1 MKQKF
6 TKLIVAL
13 SLPLF
18 GYAQT
23 IVNTN
28 PENKKV
34 ILEEFTG
41 INCVYCPQGHAIA
54 KQIQDN
60 NPGNVFLINVH
71 QGGFATPSGN
81 QPDFRTPFGNGIV
94 NQSYSGGGFG
104 YPSGTVNRHNFPG
117 MEMTNAGTT
126 AMGRDKWSAASNI
139 ILQEASYVNVALE
152 SEVDFQTRQMTINV
166 EVYYTGNSPENTNK
180 LNVVLLQNNTLG
192 PQTGGG
198 MGNNYVHMHRLIDMI
213 TGQWGEDITTTT
225 AGTFVSKTYNYTIP
239 EDLNNIPIVLGEL
252 ELVAFV
258 AEGNQEII
266 SGNGTFPSYTNLE
279 YENDIS
285 LVSIADIPAQC
296 SGTVTP
302 EITVKNFGNTEIT
315 SLEIS
320 YSINSGTPQTY
331 TWTGNLGGLQQTTIT
346 LPEIAYTD
354 NENTLEITLPTDEN
368 NQNNMGDLTFNKA
381 VETDSQLTL
390 EIRTDTY
397 GYETTWNVRNSA
409 GTIVANGSGYGS
421 NQTYNIDLELPVD
434 CYTFTINDSY
444 GDGGGR
450 AILKNING
458 DNVWVILGNS
468 YSSSATVNFSTDG
481 TMGLNDLTAQTLNIY
496 PNPSNGI
503 FNVSLEKKSTV
514 EVFDVTGKMIHKS
527 SANAGTNTINLTGK
541 TGVFVVKIT
550 EEGSKNVTTKK
561 VILK

>member
-1 MKQKF
+1 MKQNF

-13 SLPLF
+13 TLPLF

-41 INCVYCPQGHAIA
+41 INCVNCPSGHAIA
-54 KQIQDN
+54 KQIQEN
-60 NPGNVFLINVH
+60 NPGNVFLINIH
-71 QGGFATPSGN
+71 QGGFAAPSGS
-81 QPDFRTPFGNGIV
+81 QPDFRTPFGNAIV
-94 NQSYSGGGFG
+94 NQSYSVGAFG

-117 MEMTNAGTT
+117 MEMAGAGTT
-126 AMGRDKWSAASNI
+126 AMGRGMWSAASNI

-198 MGNNYVHMHRLIDMI
+198 MGNNYNHMHRLIDMI

-225 AGTFVSKTYNYTIP
+225 AGTFVSKTYTYTIP

-266 SGNGTFPSYTNLE
+266 SGNGTFPAYINLE
-279 YENDIS
+279 FDND
-285 LVSIADIPAQC
+285 VSIESVEDIPAVC
-296 SGTVTP
+296 SGVITP
-302 EITVKNFGNTEIT
+302 EFTIKNYGNDVIT
-315 SLEIS
+315 SLDIE
-320 YSINSGTPQTY
+320 YTLNSGTTETF
-331 TWTGNLGGLQQTTIT
+331 TWTGNLAGLQQTKIT
-346 LPEIAYTD
+346 LPEINFTEA
-354 NENTLEITLPTDEN
+354 ENTLEISLPSDDN
-368 NQNNMGDLTFNKA
+368 NQNNTASVDF
-381 VETDSQLTL
+381 VEATTTTSTLTL
-390 EIRTDTY
+390 EIRTDNW
-397 GYETTWNVRNSA
+397 GYETTWNIKNSA
-409 GTIVANGSGYGS
+409 GSIVANGSGYGN
-421 NQTYNIDLELPVD
+421 NQTYNIELELPAD
-434 CYTFTINDSY
+434 CYTFTINDAY

-450 AILKNING
+450 ATLKDMNG
-458 DNVWVILGNS
+458 QNVWVILGNG
-468 YSSSATVNFSTDG
+468 YSDSTFINFATDG
-481 TMGLNDLTAQTLNIY
+481 TMNVNDLTTQALNIY

-503 FNVSLEKKSTV
+503 FNVSLEKESTI
-514 EVFDVTGKMIHKS
+514 EIFDTTGKLIHKVRGNS
-527 SANAGTNTINLTGK
+527 GINSINLTGK
-541 TGVFVVKIT
+541 KGIYIVKVT
-550 EEGSKNVTTKK
+550 DESSRKATTKK
-561 VILK
+561 LIIK

>member
-1 MKQKF
+1 
-6 TKLIVAL
+6 
-13 SLPLF
+13 
-18 GYAQT
+18 
-23 IVNTN
+23 
-28 PENKKV
+28 
-34 ILEEFTG
+34 
-41 INCVYCPQGHAIA
+41 
-54 KQIQDN
+54 
-60 NPGNVFLINVH
+60 
-71 QGGFATPSGN
+71 
-81 QPDFRTPFGNGIV
+81 
-94 NQSYSGGGFG
+94 
-104 YPSGTVNRHNFPG
+104 
-117 MEMTNAGTT
+117 
-126 AMGRDKWSAASNI
+126 
-139 ILQEASYVNVALE
+139 
-152 SEVDFQTRQMTINV
+152 
-166 EVYYTGNSPENTNK
+166 
-180 LNVVLLQNNTLG
+180 
-192 PQTGGG
+192 

-225 AGTFVSKTYNYTIP
+225 AGTFVSKTYTYTIP

-252 ELVAFV
+252 ELVAFI

-266 SGNGTFPSYTNLE
+266 SGNGTFPAYINLE
-279 YENDIS
+279 FDND
-285 LVSIADIPAQC
+285 VSIESVEDIPAVC
-296 SGTVTP
+296 SGVITP
-302 EITVKNFGNTEIT
+302 EFTIKNYGNDVIT
-315 SLEIS
+315 SLDIE
-320 YSINSGTPQTY
+320 YTLNSGTTETF
-331 TWTGNLGGLQQTTIT
+331 TWTGNLAGLQQTKIT
-346 LPEIAYTD
+346 LPEINFTEA
-354 NENTLEITLPTDEN
+354 ENTLEISLPSDDN
-368 NQNNMGDLTFNKA
+368 NQNNTASVDF
-381 VETDSQLTL
+381 VEATTTTSTLTL

-541 TGVFVVKIT
+541 TGVFVVKVT